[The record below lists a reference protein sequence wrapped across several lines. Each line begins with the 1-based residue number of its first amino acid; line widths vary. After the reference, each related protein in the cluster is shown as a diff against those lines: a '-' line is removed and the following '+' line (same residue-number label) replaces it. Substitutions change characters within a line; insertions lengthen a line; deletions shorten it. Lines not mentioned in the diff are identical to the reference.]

1 MHIAVLALIQG
12 ITEFLPI
19 SSHGHLRLVHTVS
32 ELRDP
37 GLVIHVAVH
46 VGSLGAVILYFWRD
60 LWAMLDG
67 LVLALRG
74 RWGRGQKLFVTVA
87 VATVP
92 VLIAGYLVQRYADV
106 ALYSTAVIAWSTFG
120 FAIVLYLADRFG
132 MTIRRIEHMRVGPA
146 LAIGL
151 AQVVALVPGTSPK
164 RHHHD
169 DGPGA
174 GIRAPTR
181 GPFLHA
187 DVGAGD
193 HRRGRPAG
201 GRGL

>member
-60 LWAMLDG
+60 LWPMLDG

-106 ALYSTAVIAWSTFG
+106 ALYSTEVIAWSTFG

-151 AQVVALVPGTSPK
+151 AQVVALVPGTS
-164 RHHHD
+164 RS
-169 DGPGA
+169 
-174 GIRAPTR
+174 GITMTMARVLGFERRTR